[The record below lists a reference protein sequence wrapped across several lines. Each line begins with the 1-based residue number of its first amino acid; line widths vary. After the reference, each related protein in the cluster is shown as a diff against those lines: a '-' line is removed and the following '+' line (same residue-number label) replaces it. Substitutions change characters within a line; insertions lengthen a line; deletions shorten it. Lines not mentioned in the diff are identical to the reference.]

1 MPHLVTSASASVL
14 MLMGCLLGV
23 VFMVRF
29 LVALTRDGKMHS
41 GHAVRP
47 GGLHYAADASRA
59 RTRAALCWRIP
70 RPTWRLEWSE
80 SPPLSPGIPA
90 ASQGRRRGTRCM
102 RRQPAKPVE
111 KLGPHPSV
119 VIARAEAAYESEKP
133 RHARHHFRCTD
144 NCFLSDFHRLCE
156 VLRSHSLR

>member
-29 LVALTRDGKMHS
+29 LVAVTRDGKMHT

-59 RTRAALCWRIP
+59 RTRRRAVLANSSSHLAIGVVRITTALTGNSGSGSR
-70 RPTWRLEWSE
+70 
-80 SPPLSPGIPA
+80 
-90 ASQGRRRGTRCM
+90 
-102 RRQPAKPVE
+102 
-111 KLGPHPSV
+111 
-119 VIARAEAAYESEKP
+119 EAAAGGLHAAAAGKAGREAGATSE
-133 RHARHHFRCTD
+133 RRY
-144 NCFLSDFHRLCE
+144 
-156 VLRSHSLR
+156 RSG